1 MSQKLEFIEKATK
14 TGANISALCKEYG
27 ISRQSGHKWL
37 KRYRA
42 QGYVGLVEKSRRP
55 TSSPLATAEEIV
67 VSVVELRDKHPS
79 WGAQKLSRVLA
90 KQLGPNTPSP
100 STIARLLRR
109 LGKMKRK
116 RAHVRVWTVDG
127 RPRVEVKESND
138 LWTFDYKGWWR
149 AQNREICEPLTV
161 RDAFSR
167 RVLAVTLVPSRHTI
181 HVRRVLEGLFRKHG
195 VPLAMQCDN
204 GSPFVCTRARGG
216 LTHLSAW
223 LVSLGIHLVRSR
235 PASPQD
241 NGGHERMH
249 RDMRDLVLRPARTRK
264 AQQRECD
271 RWMVDF
277 NEVRPHDALGG
288 KTPSEV
294 HRDSPRRL
302 AGPIIPTYPGDW
314 QTRRVN
320 RMGMVRVGGDY
331 VFLSTALI
339 GHIVGLRQETEL
351 HWRARFF
358 NVDLGT
364 LEIVPFDHA
373 LAQATVMPPV
383 TWVNTDQPIR
393 KRGRQA
399 KVPFQVSAMS

>member
-14 TGANISALCKEYG
+14 PGANISALCKEYG

-37 KRYRA
+37 KRYRD

-90 KQLGPNTPSP
+90 KRLGPNTPSP

-127 RPRVEVKESND
+127 RPRVEVKGSND

-181 HVRRVLEGLFRKHG
+181 HVRRVLEGLFRRHG

-249 RDMRDLVLRPARTRK
+249 RDMSDLVLRPARTRK
-264 AQQRECD
+264 TQQRECD

-294 HRDSPRRL
+294 YRDSPRRL

-320 RMGMVRVGGDY
+320 RMGMIRVGGDY

-393 KRGRQA
+393 QRGRQA
-399 KVPFQVSAMS
+399 KVPIPVSAMS

>member
-14 TGANISALCKEYG
+14 PGANISALCKEYG

-90 KQLGPNTPSP
+90 KQLGPSTPSP

-127 RPRVEVKESND
+127 RPRVEVKGSND

-249 RDMRDLVLRPARTRK
+249 RDMVDLELRPARSRK

-271 RWMVDF
+271 RWTVDF

-294 HRDSPRRL
+294 YRDSPRRL
-302 AGPIIPTYPGDW
+302 AGPIIPSYPGDW

-339 GHIVGLRQETEL
+339 GNIVGLRQETEL

-393 KRGRQA
+393 HRGRQA
-399 KVPFQVSAMS
+399 KVPLQVSAMS

>member
-1 MSQKLEFIEKATK
+1 MSQKLEFVEKATK
-14 TGANISALCKEYG
+14 PGANISALCKEYG

-37 KRYRA
+37 KRYRD
-42 QGYVGLVEKSRRP
+42 QGYSGLVEKSRRP

-127 RPRVEVKESND
+127 RPRVEVQAPND

-181 HVRRVLEGLFRKHG
+181 HVRRVLEGLFRRHG

-249 RDMRDLVLRPARTRK
+249 RDMRDLVLRPAPTRK

-294 HRDSPRRL
+294 YRDSPRRL

-393 KRGRQA
+393 QRGRQA
-399 KVPFQVSAMS
+399 KVPLQVSAMS